1 MTSDAAG
8 TPIPDPGQ
16 VTPSNAYDKLSEQL
30 AAVATLSSGSDGG
43 LPEWKVDDEK
53 LPYWGPGPATGLPAK
68 ISDAVTKLT
77 HNLKE
82 ITAKLPD
89 VDSYT
94 VQAGFPFGVSVRY
107 HQLLKRRDWR
117 KLAAAAAPRTHAHN
131 GGDRAAAGDGAN
143 NISDAA

>member
-1 MTSDAAG
+1 M
-8 TPIPDPGQ
+8 
-16 VTPSNAYDKLSEQL
+16 
-30 AAVATLSSGSDGG
+30 ATRQRVIRLSSCPPIVTVP
-43 LPEWKVDDEK
+43 LPA
-53 LPYWGPGPATGLPAK
+53 PRGPGPATGLPAK

-117 KLAAAAAPRTHAHN
+117 KLAAAAAPRTHALTT
-131 GGDRAAAGDGAN
+131 AVIVLLPVMAQT
-143 NISDAA
+143 I